1 MLKNLLLMMKNNK
14 ARIFP
19 FAVSLYLYALYSR
32 CIYLLCKDIIKRINE
47 DYYSYLLY
55 KCRWLWANENVRNEA
70 ALVVLLSAVLLL
82 SFYLLYRRSH
92 YFYAVILAPIYIF
105 LFVTVCSAMLV
116 RWF

>member
-32 CIYLLCKDIIKRINE
+32 CIYLLGKDIIKRINE
-47 DYYSYLLY
+47 DYYSYLLH

-82 SFYLLYRRSH
+82 SFYLLYRRSY

-105 LFVTVCSAMLV
+105 LFVTVCSAILV

>member
-1 MLKNLLLMMKNNK
+1 MLKNLLLLMKNYK
-14 ARIFP
+14 AKIFP

-32 CIYLLCKDIIKRINE
+32 CIYLLGNDITKRINK
-47 DYYSYLLY
+47 DYYSYLLH
-55 KCRWLWANENVRNEA
+55 KCRWMWENENVRNEA
-70 ALVVLLSAVLLL
+70 ALFVLLSAVLLL

-105 LFVTVCSAMLV
+105 LFVTVCSAILV